1 MGEINRDILDENKGQ
16 ITCNRN
22 ILLSIITLATKEI
35 NGVSQLYDGFL
46 SKTKKLF
53 SKKECK
59 GVKIKFDINNNLII
73 DVYVKVFYG
82 YNVPELAYKIQ
93 ENIKNNI
100 SSMVDMKTAKVNVH
114 VIGVDFAKEELAS
127 V

>member
-1 MGEINRDILDENKGQ
+1 MTEINKNILEENKGK

-35 NGVSQLYDGFL
+35 NGVSGLFDGFL
-46 SKTKKLF
+46 AKTKKIF
-53 SKKECK
+53 VKSDSK
-59 GVKIKFDINNNLII
+59 GVKIKFDVNSCLVI
-73 DVYVKVFYG
+73 DVYVKVYYG
-82 YNVPELAYKIQ
+82 HNVPEIAFRIQ

-114 VIGVDFAKEELAS
+114 VVGVDFVKEE
-127 V
+127 VVGI

>member
-1 MGEINRDILDENKGQ
+1 MNDINRNILEENKGQ

-35 NGVSQLYDGFL
+35 NGVSGLYDGFL
-46 SKTKKLF
+46 AKTKKIF
-53 SKKECK
+53 TKNDSK
-59 GVKIKFDINNNLII
+59 GVKIKFDVNSNLVI
-73 DVYVKVFYG
+73 DVFVKVYYG
-82 YNVPELAYKIQ
+82 YNVPEIAFRIQ

-100 SSMVDMKTAKVNVH
+100 SSMVDMKAAKVNVH
-114 VIGVDFAKEELAS
+114 VIGVDFLKEDAVS

>member
-1 MGEINRDILDENKGQ
+1 MTEINKNILEENKGK

-35 NGVSQLYDGFL
+35 NGVSGLFDGFL
-46 SKTKKLF
+46 AKTKKVF
-53 SKKECK
+53 VKNDSK
-59 GVKIKFDINNNLII
+59 GVKIKFDINSHLII
-73 DVYVKVFYG
+73 DVYVKVYYG
-82 YNVPELAYKIQ
+82 YNVPEIAFRIQ

-114 VIGVDFAKEELAS
+114 VIGVDFMKEE
-127 V
+127 VVGI

>member
-1 MGEINRDILDENKGQ
+1 MGEYNKDIFDENKGQ
-16 ITCNRN
+16 LTCNRN

-35 NGVSQLYDGFL
+35 NGVSQLYEGFL
-46 SKTKKLF
+46 SKTKKFF
-53 SKKECK
+53 SKKDCK
-59 GVKIKFDINNNLII
+59 GVKIKFDLNSNLVI
-73 DVYVKVFYG
+73 DVYVKVYYG
-82 YNVPELAYKIQ
+82 YNVPELAFKIQ

-114 VIGVDFAKEELAS
+114 IIGVDFAKEDLAS